1 MTGVGMWLSARR
13 LAVLLMAVGS
23 ASTAAVPLAT
33 ATPVAE
39 RTGEGAAGVIDDLEA
54 QGYNVVINW
63 LSGYDTK
70 PLTRCWVTQI
80 NNPGDM
86 QPSPDTFVTVYVDV
100 RCPNN
105 DEDDGFT
112 GGIGIG
118 VG

>member
-1 MTGVGMWLSARR
+1 VWLRATHLVV
-13 LAVLLMAVGS
+13 LAVMAGAGS
-23 ASTAAVPLAT
+23 ATALPPAA
-33 ATPVAE
+33 ATPQAQ
-39 RTGEGAAGVIDDLEA
+39 RIGEGAAGVIDDLEA

-80 NNPGDM
+80 NNPGDQ
-86 QPSPDTFVTVYVDV
+86 QPTPDTFVTVYVDV

-105 DEDDGFT
+105 DDDGGFI